1 MRLRHCLRENDQGAG
16 RSGSPTV
23 REKKKPH
30 TKGDRSIRCA
40 HCGHLVTSK
49 QNRIEVDG
57 SHHHTFFNPAGIVYE
72 IGCFSK
78 APGCLASGPPS
89 DEFAWFKGFT
99 WRFAIC
105 SGCFSH
111 LGWIFQSTGSG
122 FFGLINKRLTG

>member
-1 MRLRHCLRENDQGAG
+1 MRVSPCLRENDQGAG
-16 RSGSPTV
+16 RSDAPTV
-23 REKKKPH
+23 REKKKPE
-30 TKGDRSIRCA
+30 KRVDRSIRCA
-40 HCGHLVTSK
+40 HCGHQITSK

-57 SHHHTFFNPAGIVYE
+57 SHQHALFNPAGIVYE
-72 IGCFSK
+72 ISCFSK

-111 LGWIFQSTGSG
+111 LGWIFQSTGSS
-122 FFGLINKRLTG
+122 FFGLINKKLVG